1 MFFCPNELNSIYKGW
16 DEVTQEVVRDDQDE
30 KMGRV
35 VPDEM
40 SVLARKVPEP
50 FEGRIRVI

>member
-1 MFFCPNELNSIYKGW
+1 MTWK
-16 DEVTQEVVRDDQDE
+16 VVRDDQDE

-40 SVLARKVPEP
+40 KPVQELD
-50 FEGRIRVI
+50 

>member
-1 MFFCPNELNSIYKGW
+1 MTRK
-16 DEVTQEVVRDDQDE
+16 VVLDDQDE

-40 SVLARKVPEP
+40 MAVQELD
-50 FEGRIRVI
+50 